1 MWLLCLA
8 QAKRDAE
15 AVKLRNEL
23 ETRISTLE
31 GYADRMDTKFGDK
44 FVPGEDG
51 RCDHSYITSIYGILH
66 NPCVDICPDIVEDFY
81 DQLEGFSQSQS
92 INSQTKAFNV
102 LSGVT
107 AKQAGWLS
115 RTIRENIVK
124 EKEKAEEEIES
135 ELNVGSSH
143 LFPPTTRLIDHSGLS
158 SPSAHRET

>member
-1 MWLLCLA
+1 
-8 QAKRDAE
+8 
-15 AVKLRNEL
+15 
-23 ETRISTLE
+23 
-31 GYADRMDTKFGDK
+31 MDTKFGDR

-51 RCDHSYITSIYGILH
+51 RCGHSRITSIYRNSR
-66 NPCVDICPDIVEDFY
+66 NPCVDICPEIVEEFY

-135 ELNVGSSH
+135 ELNVGSSRQF
-143 LFPPTTRLIDHSGLS
+143 LPPRDWSIIRNS
-158 SPSAHRET
+158 SVPLPTARRKGF